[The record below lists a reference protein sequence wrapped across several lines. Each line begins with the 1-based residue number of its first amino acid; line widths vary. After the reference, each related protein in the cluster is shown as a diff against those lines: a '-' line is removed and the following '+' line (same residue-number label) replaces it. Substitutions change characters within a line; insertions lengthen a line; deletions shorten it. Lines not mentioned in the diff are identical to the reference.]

1 MVVIGGTEMDERK
14 QRVHTPVLVAEVIDA
29 MRGAASTDASPESL
43 EGWIVD
49 GTLGAGGHARAL
61 LETFPRVRV
70 FGIDQD
76 PEILE
81 VAREELREFKDR
93 IVTAHGRISRLCALC
108 GEVGIESAVGVL
120 FDLGASSL
128 HFDVARR
135 GFSFDVD
142 GPLDMRMDP
151 TRRRTA
157 ADIVNH
163 WDEAD
168 LADVFYYEGGER
180 RSRRIAA
187 AIVEARRRVPFQRTV
202 PLAEVIAQSVGGRT
216 GKTHPAT
223 RAFQALR
230 RTVNAEGHQLQRGLR
245 IAEHVLVDQ
254 GRLVVLT
261 FHSGEDGAC
270 KRYLLERAREGFWQ
284 LATKKPQGPGAA
296 ERRSNPR
303 ARSARLRTAI
313 RSRQE
318 SAACGEEF
326 PA

>member
-1 MVVIGGTEMDERK
+1 MVVIGGMEMDERK
-14 QRVHTPVLVAEVIDA
+14 ERVHQPVLAAEVLDA
-29 MRGAASTDASPESL
+29 MRGERAPESL
-43 EGWIVD
+43 EGWIID
-49 GTLGAGGHARAL
+49 GTLGAGGHTRL
-61 LETFPRVRV
+61 ILEAFPKVRV

-76 PEILE
+76 TEILAI
-81 VAREELREFKDR
+81 AREELAEFGDR
-93 IVTAHGRISRLCALC
+93 VVTAHGRISRLCALC
-108 GEVGIESAVGVL
+108 GEIGLESAIGVL

-128 HFDVARR
+128 QFDRPER
-135 GFSFDVD
+135 GFSFDAD
-142 GPLDMRMDP
+142 GPLDMRMDL

-157 ADIVNH
+157 ADIVNN

-187 AIVEARRRVPFQRTV
+187 AIVEARRRVPFQRTA
-202 PLAEVIAQSVGGRT
+202 PLADVIAQALGGRS

-223 RAFQALR
+223 RSFQALR

-245 IAEHVLVDQ
+245 IAEHVLAND

-270 KRYLLERAREGFWQ
+270 KRYLLERAREGHWQ
-284 LATKKPQGPGAA
+284 LANKKPLGPGHA

-303 ARSARLRTAI
+303 ARSARLRAAI
-313 RSRQE
+313 RTRGADVSTP
-318 SAACGEEF
+318 CEEF
-326 PA
+326 PE